1 MSLTMYISHM
11 QMSSYGDLRETAAS
25 FIWVALQFE
34 SGAKFNQMVSMELLI
49 DNFNL
54 MPMVLHT
61 SNN

>member
-1 MSLTMYISHM
+1 M
-11 QMSSYGDLRETAAS
+11 QMCSYGYLCETAAS
-25 FIWVALQFE
+25 LIWVALQFE

-54 MPMVLHT
+54 MPMVLYT